1 MKFIK
6 SGDACKAVHMSGPT
20 HNYLELVFSD
30 IPVNDVEISVLRL
43 KADDIKRLDE
53 NEVARQVKAGVEF
66 ACQRVELKYF
76 VRRIAFVSSD
86 SPPENNYF
94 ALAQAIVER
103 LHHKKEDF

>member
-6 SGDACKAVHMSGPT
+6 SGNACKAVHMSGPT

-53 NEVARQVKAGVEF
+53 NEVTRQVKAGVEF
-66 ACQRVELKYF
+66 ACQRVAQKYY
-76 VRRIAFVSSD
+76 VQRIAFVSSD

>member
-1 MKFIK
+1 MTASS
-6 SGDACKAVHMSGPT
+6 SGNAYKVAHMSGPT
-20 HNYLELVFSD
+20 HNYLELAFSD
-30 IPVNDVEISVLRL
+30 VPVNDVEISVLRL
-43 KADDIKRLDE
+43 KADEIKRLDE

-66 ACQRVELKYF
+66 ACQRVAQKYY
-76 VRRIAFVSSD
+76 VKRIAFVSSD